1 MKVIKNFLTNEECIN
16 LINKFKSLNGNY
28 TIYGKRYLIN
38 FDQFS
43 DEPLF
48 VDIVKKFKREDIKIK
63 CMQIVFWPVG
73 ESHNWHDDTIYYDIT
88 TITYLNDSYEGGR
101 TIVENIEIEPEVGK
115 YIEFNSS
122 KMHMVTELISGERF
136 VLLCWYK
143 NNTE

>member
-1 MKVIKNFLTNEECIN
+1 MKVIKNFLTNKECIN

-143 NNTE
+143 NNIE

>member
-1 MKVIKNFLTNEECIN
+1 MKVIKNFLTNEECNN

-38 FDQFS
+38 FDQFLN
-43 DEPLF
+43 EPLF
-48 VDIVKKFKREDIKIK
+48 VDIVKKFKKEDIKIK

-143 NNTE
+143 NNIE

>member
-1 MKVIKNFLTNEECIN
+1 MKVIKNFLTNEECKN
-16 LINKFKSLNGNY
+16 LINKFKFLNGNY

-38 FDQFS
+38 FDQFLN
-43 DEPLF
+43 DPLF

-115 YIEFNSS
+115 YIEFNSN

-143 NNTE
+143 NNIE